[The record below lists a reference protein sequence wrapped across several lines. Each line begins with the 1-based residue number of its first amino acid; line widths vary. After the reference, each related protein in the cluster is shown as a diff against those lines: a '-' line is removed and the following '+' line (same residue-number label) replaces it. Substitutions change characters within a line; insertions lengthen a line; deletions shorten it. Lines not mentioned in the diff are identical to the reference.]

1 MNKPKTKS
9 KPGKQTIAKSAKAP
23 KKKLNPKPGN
33 KIMGDHAANM
43 G

>member
-9 KPGKQTIAKSAKAP
+9 KPGKQTVAKSAKAP
-23 KKKLNPKPGN
+23 KKKSKPKPDNN
-33 KIMGDHAANM
+33 KMGEHGENT